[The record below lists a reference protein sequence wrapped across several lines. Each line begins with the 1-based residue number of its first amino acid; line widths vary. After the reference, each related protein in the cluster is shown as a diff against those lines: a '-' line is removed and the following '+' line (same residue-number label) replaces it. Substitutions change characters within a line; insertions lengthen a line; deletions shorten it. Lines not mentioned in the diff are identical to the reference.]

1 VGKIRFEQLVKYLH
15 KAIEKYP
22 DKRVGRNCKYKITDA
37 ALGAFSVFFTQSPSF
52 LQHQKLLESR
62 FGMSN
67 ANTLFGMKHIP
78 SDNHIRNLLDNIS
91 PKRLNSVFAHC
102 IKRLDNAY
110 LTRFKTDLGG
120 LLIAL
125 DGTWY
130 FSSNKISCKDCST
143 KTKNGITTNY
153 HSMINP
159 AIVAPNTKQ
168 VIALEPEFM
177 TPQDG
182 DHKQD
187 CENKAAKRWLNT
199 YGSNYAKHGVT
210 ILGDDLYSRE
220 TLVKQIK
227 DLGFSFVLVCKPN
240 SHKTLYEWLNGITEE
255 KLVTK
260 RVKGR
265 KQVWKYSWAKQV
277 PLSNTLN
284 SIEVNWLS
292 LKITNDTG
300 RRIYQNAFVTN
311 HKVTSST
318 VEQLI
323 LYGRTRW
330 KIENE
335 ANNTLKTKGYNLK
348 HNYGHGNKYLS
359 SHLATMNILAFLFH
373 TVLELAD
380 EKYRKLQ
387 EMIGRRKEYFNHIR
401 ILFQY
406 NCFTSWNRMLWY
418 MIEGLKKRHNP
429 NISLAPI

>member
-1 VGKIRFEQLVKYLH
+1 VSKIRYENLISYLH
-15 KAIEKYP
+15 KVVNKYP
-22 DKRVGRNCKYKITDA
+22 DQRVGKNCKYKITDA

-67 ANTLFGMKHIP
+67 ANTLFGMKRIP
-78 SDNHIRNLLDNIS
+78 SDNQIRNLLDKIS
-91 PKRLNSVFAHC
+91 PKKLNTVFTHC
-102 IKRLDNAY
+102 IKRLENSY
-110 LTRFKTDLGG
+110 LHRFKTSVG

-130 FSSNKISCKDCST
+130 FSSERISCKNCS
-143 KTKNGITTNY
+143 KRSKNGITTNY

-159 AIVAPNTKQ
+159 ALVSPNMKQ
-168 VIALEPEFM
+168 VIPLQPEFM

-182 DHKQD
+182 DIKQD
-187 CENKAAKRWLNT
+187 CENKAAKRWLIT
-199 YGSNYAKHGVT
+199 HGAKYTKYKAT

-220 TLVKQIK
+220 TLIRQIK
-227 DLGFSFVLVCKPN
+227 TQGFNFILVCKPK
-240 SHKTLYEWLNGITEE
+240 SHKTLYEWLKGIKET
-255 KLVTK
+255 KTVTK
-260 RVKGR
+260 WVNKKR
-265 KQVWKYSWAKQV
+265 QTWKYSFVSKV
-277 PLSNTLN
+277 PLSNSPN
-284 SIEVNWLS
+284 SQEVNWLS
-292 LKITNDTG
+292 LEITNDTG
-300 RRIYQNAFVTN
+300 RRIYHNAFVTN
-311 HKVTSST
+311 HKVTEKT

-335 ANNTLKTKGYNLK
+335 VNNTLKTKGYNRK
-348 HNYGHGNKYLS
+348 HNYGHGSHYLS

-373 TVLELAD
+373 TILEIVD
-380 EKYRKLQ
+380 DKYRNLL

-418 MIEGLKKRHNP
+418 MIEGLKRPHKP
-429 NISLAPI
+429 EVSFSPI